1 VKLLKKQFLLATT
14 FLILQTLLTKTNNMK
29 NLFILT
35 ILFLTSCVSYVP
47 LTKTYKDSILKESFI
62 KSNTY
67 WDNIIDFFSENGIP
81 IKNMDKQSGL
91 IISDEFYLS
100 NKHITGEDQYG
111 TLINPLAWVVSGY
124 WNNGPYKIGP
134 HGDVIPK
141 CKVTFIVRIR
151 EDNNTKILVNFN
163 ILDCNNYVN
172 AYGKSFTWEFKDV
185 QSTGVFERDLI
196 NRIINTKQ

>member
-1 VKLLKKQFLLATT
+1 
-14 FLILQTLLTKTNNMK
+14 MK

-111 TLINPLAWVVSGY
+111 NLINPLAWVVSGY

-134 HGDVIPK
+134 HGDVLPK